1 MLIKL
6 LKLSG
11 SSWRRIALCPSS
23 FFFRS
28 VQSFPPIQLTGRELI
43 MLRPDSRLRILIDL
57 SQTLR
62 DDDDGRGGGS
72 NSGGGYDGVAV
83 KR

>member
-1 MLIKL
+1 
-6 LKLSG
+6 
-11 SSWRRIALCPSS
+11 
-23 FFFRS
+23 
-28 VQSFPPIQLTGRELI
+28 

-62 DDDDGRGGGS
+62 DDDGGRGGGS

>member
-1 MLIKL
+1 
-6 LKLSG
+6 
-11 SSWRRIALCPSS
+11 
-23 FFFRS
+23 
-28 VQSFPPIQLTGRELI
+28 

-62 DDDDGRGGGS
+62 DDDGGRGGGS
-72 NSGGGYDGVAV
+72 NRGGGYDGVAV